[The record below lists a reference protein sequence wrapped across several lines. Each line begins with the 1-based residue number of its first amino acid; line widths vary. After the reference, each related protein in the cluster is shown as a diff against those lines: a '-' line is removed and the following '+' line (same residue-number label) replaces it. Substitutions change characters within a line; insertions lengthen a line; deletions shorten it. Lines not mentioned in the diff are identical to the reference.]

1 MKYRLISKIL
11 GTGLI
16 LFSAIQSFP
25 IIISLIYDEQNYLS
39 FLESSLITFASGL
52 FLYGVNYSKDYEDLK
67 IRDGFLL
74 IVLLWF
80 IFSIFASI
88 PFILKTNPL
97 TIVNAYF
104 EAVSGLTT
112 TGATIFVNLDN
123 ELKSILFYRALL
135 QWVGGLGIVV
145 LALALFP
152 ILGIGGMQLYRGE
165 ASNPVNNN
173 KLRPKMAETAKS
185 LWFIYLFLTI
195 LCFFCYRFSGM
206 TNFDAVTHAFTT
218 IAIGGFSNY
227 DNSFAYFS
235 NNLIYLF
242 ASVFMFLS
250 AISFSLHFVAFN
262 KIDITGYFKDKEL
275 RFYATIIFVSFILIF
290 IVLQS
295 TNANGNFDTLILSI
309 FQTISFATTTGFVS
323 TDQSSLP
330 LFIPYLL
337 IALAGMGACAGS
349 TGGGLK
355 AIRVYILF
363 RQAKNE
369 LKKLIHPSSVI
380 PLKIGDNVIDKEISD
395 SVWGFVSVYLFA
407 LFFGILLILATGIN
421 IETAFSTIFSCLNN
435 LGPALGDAT
444 ENYASLN
451 DASKIILS
459 FTMILGRLEI
469 YTLLVLFTTFFWRS

>member
-25 IIISLIYDEQNYLS
+25 IIISLIYNEQNYLS

-295 TNANGNFDTLILSI
+295 TNANRNLDTLILSV

>member
-1 MKYRLISKIL
+1 VKYRLISKIL

-25 IIISLIYDEQNYLS
+25 IIISLIYNEQNYLS

-275 RFYATIIFVSFILIF
+275 RFYSTIIFVSFILIF

-295 TNANGNFDTLILSI
+295 TNANGNFDTLILSV

>member
-16 LFSAIQSFP
+16 LFSAIQLFP
-25 IIISLIYDEQNYLS
+25 IIISLIYNEQNYLS

-88 PFILKTNPL
+88 PFVIKTNPL

-112 TGATIFVNLDN
+112 TGATIFVNLNN

-235 NNLIYLF
+235 NNFIYLF

-250 AISFSLHFVAFN
+250 AVSFSLHFVAFN

-275 RFYATIIFVSFILIF
+275 RFYTTIIFVSFILIF

-295 TNANGNFDTLILSI
+295 TNANGNFDTLILSV

>member
-16 LFSAIQSFP
+16 LFSAIQLFP
-25 IIISLIYDEQNYLS
+25 IIISLIYNEQNYLS

-235 NNLIYLF
+235 NNFIYLF

-275 RFYATIIFVSFILIF
+275 RFYTTIIFVSFILIF
-290 IVLQS
+290 LVLQS
-295 TNANGNFDTLILSI
+295 TNTNGNFDTLILSV

>member
-25 IIISLIYDEQNYLS
+25 IIISLIYNEQNYLS

-295 TNANGNFDTLILSI
+295 TNANGNFDTLILSV

-444 ENYASLN
+444 DNYASLN

>member
-16 LFSAIQSFP
+16 LFSAIQPFP
-25 IIISLIYDEQNYLS
+25 IIISLIYNEQNYLS

-88 PFILKTNPL
+88 PFVLKTNPL

-235 NNLIYLF
+235 NNFIYLF
-242 ASVFMFLS
+242 ASIFMFLS
-250 AISFSLHFVAFN
+250 AMSFSLHFVAFN

-275 RFYATIIFVSFILIF
+275 RFYTTIIFVSFILIF
-290 IVLQS
+290 LVLQS
-295 TNANGNFDTLILSI
+295 TNASGNFDTLILSV

>member
-25 IIISLIYDEQNYLS
+25 IIISLIYNEQNYLS

-295 TNANGNFDTLILSI
+295 TNANGNFDTLILSV

-380 PLKIGDNVIDKEISD
+380 PLKIGDDVIDKEILD

>member
-16 LFSAIQSFP
+16 LFSAIQLFP
-25 IIISLIYDEQNYLS
+25 IIISLIYNEQNYLS
-39 FLESSLITFASGL
+39 FLESSLITFVSGL

-88 PFILKTNPL
+88 PFLLKTNPL

-235 NNLIYLF
+235 NNFIYLF

-295 TNANGNFDTLILSI
+295 TNSNGNFDTLILSV

-435 LGPALGDAT
+435 LGPALGDAS

>member
-25 IIISLIYDEQNYLS
+25 IIISLIYNEQNYLS

-88 PFILKTNPL
+88 PFVLKTNPL

-235 NNLIYLF
+235 NNFIYLF
-242 ASVFMFLS
+242 ASIFMFLS
-250 AISFSLHFVAFN
+250 AMSFSLHFVAFN

-275 RFYATIIFVSFILIF
+275 RFYTTIIFVSFILIF
-290 IVLQS
+290 LVLQS
-295 TNANGNFDTLILSI
+295 TNASGNFDTLILSV

>member
-16 LFSAIQSFP
+16 LFSAIQLFP
-25 IIISLIYDEQNYLS
+25 IIISLIYNEQNYLS

-88 PFILKTNPL
+88 PFVLKTNPL

-235 NNLIYLF
+235 NNFIYLF
-242 ASVFMFLS
+242 ASIFMFLS
-250 AISFSLHFVAFN
+250 AMSFSLHFVAFN
-262 KIDITGYFKDKEL
+262 KIDISGYFKDKEL
-275 RFYATIIFVSFILIF
+275 RFYTTIIFVSFILIF
-290 IVLQS
+290 LVLQS
-295 TNANGNFDTLILSI
+295 TNASGNFDTLILSV

>member
-16 LFSAIQSFP
+16 LFSAIQLFP
-25 IIISLIYDEQNYLS
+25 IIISLIYNEQNYLS
-39 FLESSLITFASGL
+39 FIESSLITFVSGL

-88 PFILKTNPL
+88 PFVLKTNPL

-235 NNLIYLF
+235 NNFIYLF
-242 ASVFMFLS
+242 ASIFMFLS
-250 AISFSLHFVAFN
+250 AMSFSLHFVAFN

-275 RFYATIIFVSFILIF
+275 RFYTTIIFVSFILIF
-290 IVLQS
+290 LVLQS
-295 TNANGNFDTLILSI
+295 TNASGNFDTLILSV

>member
-1 MKYRLISKIL
+1 VKYRLISKIL

-16 LFSAIQSFP
+16 LFSAIQLFP
-25 IIISLIYDEQNYLS
+25 IIISLIYNEQNYLS

-88 PFILKTNPL
+88 PFVLKTNPL

-135 QWVGGLGIVV
+135 QWVGGLGIIV

-235 NNLIYLF
+235 NNFIYLF

-295 TNANGNFDTLILSI
+295 TNANGNLDTLILSV

-323 TDQSSLP
+323 TDQASLP

>member
-25 IIISLIYDEQNYLS
+25 IIISLIYNEQNYLS

-88 PFILKTNPL
+88 PFLLKTNPL

-235 NNLIYLF
+235 NNFIYLF

-275 RFYATIIFVSFILIF
+275 RFYTTIIFVSLILIF

-295 TNANGNFDTLILSI
+295 TNANGNFDTLILSV

-451 DASKIILS
+451 DACKIILS

>member
-25 IIISLIYDEQNYLS
+25 IIISLIYNEQNYLS

-112 TGATIFVNLDN
+112 TGATIFVNLEN

-295 TNANGNFDTLILSI
+295 TNANGNFDTLILSV

-349 TGGGLK
+349 TGVGLK

>member
-16 LFSAIQSFP
+16 LFSAIQLFP
-25 IIISLIYDEQNYLS
+25 IIISLIYNEQNYLS

-235 NNLIYLF
+235 NNFIYLF

-275 RFYATIIFVSFILIF
+275 RFYTTIIFVSLILIF

-295 TNANGNFDTLILSI
+295 TNVNDNFDTLILSV

>member
-16 LFSAIQSFP
+16 LFSAIQLFP
-25 IIISLIYDEQNYLS
+25 IIISLIYNEQNYLS

-250 AISFSLHFVAFN
+250 AISFSLHFVAFS

-275 RFYATIIFVSFILIF
+275 RFFATIIFVSFILIF

-295 TNANGNFDTLILSI
+295 TNANGNLDTLILSV

>member
-16 LFSAIQSFP
+16 LFSAIQLFP
-25 IIISLIYDEQNYLS
+25 IIISLIYNEQNYLS

-88 PFILKTNPL
+88 PFVLKKDPL

-112 TGATIFVNLDN
+112 TGATILTNLGN

-185 LWFIYLFLTI
+185 LWLIYLFLTI

-235 NNLIYLF
+235 NNFIYFF

-250 AISFSLHFVAFN
+250 AISFSLHFIAFN
-262 KIDITGYFKDKEL
+262 RIDVTGYFKDKEL
-275 RFYATIIFVSFILIF
+275 RFFTTIIFVSFILIF
-290 IVLQS
+290 LVLQS

>member
-25 IIISLIYDEQNYLS
+25 IIISLIYNEQNYLS

-295 TNANGNFDTLILSI
+295 TNANGNFDTLILSV

>member
-16 LFSAIQSFP
+16 LFSAIQLFP
-25 IIISLIYDEQNYLS
+25 IIISLIYNEQNYLS

-88 PFILKTNPL
+88 PFLLKTNPL

-185 LWFIYLFLTI
+185 LWLIYLFLTI

-235 NNLIYLF
+235 NNFIYLF

-275 RFYATIIFVSFILIF
+275 RFYTTIIFVSLILIF

-295 TNANGNFDTLILSI
+295 TNANGNFDTLILSV

>member
-16 LFSAIQSFP
+16 LFSAIQLFP
-25 IIISLIYDEQNYLS
+25 IIISLIYNEQNYLS

-88 PFILKTNPL
+88 PFVLKTNPL

-235 NNLIYLF
+235 NNFIYLF
-242 ASVFMFLS
+242 ASIFMFLS
-250 AISFSLHFVAFN
+250 AMSFSLHFVAFN

-275 RFYATIIFVSFILIF
+275 RFYTTIIFVSFILIF
-290 IVLQS
+290 LVLQS
-295 TNANGNFDTLILSI
+295 TNASGNFDTLILSV

>member
-25 IIISLIYDEQNYLS
+25 IIISLIYNEQNYLS

-88 PFILKTNPL
+88 PFVLKTNPL

-235 NNLIYLF
+235 NNFIYLF

-275 RFYATIIFVSFILIF
+275 RFYTTIIFVSLILIF

-295 TNANGNFDTLILSI
+295 TNANGNFDTLILSV

>member
-16 LFSAIQSFP
+16 LFSAIQLFP
-25 IIISLIYDEQNYLS
+25 IIISLIYNEQNYLS

-88 PFILKTNPL
+88 PFVLKTDPL

-235 NNLIYLF
+235 NNFIYLF
-242 ASVFMFLS
+242 ASIFMFLS
-250 AISFSLHFVAFN
+250 AMSFSLHFVAFN
-262 KIDITGYFKDKEL
+262 KIDISGYFKDKEL
-275 RFYATIIFVSFILIF
+275 RFYTTIIFVSFILIF
-290 IVLQS
+290 LVLQS
-295 TNANGNFDTLILSI
+295 TNANGNFDTLILSV

-407 LFFGILLILATGIN
+407 LFFGILLILVTGIN

>member
-25 IIISLIYDEQNYLS
+25 IIISLIYNEQNYLS

-112 TGATIFVNLDN
+112 TGATIFVNLEN

-275 RFYATIIFVSFILIF
+275 KFYATIIFVSFILIF

-295 TNANGNFDTLILSI
+295 TNANGNFDTLILSV

>member
-16 LFSAIQSFP
+16 LFSAIQLFP
-25 IIISLIYDEQNYLS
+25 IIISLIYNEQNYLS

-295 TNANGNFDTLILSI
+295 TNANGNFDTLILSV

>member
-16 LFSAIQSFP
+16 LFSAIQLFP
-25 IIISLIYDEQNYLS
+25 IIISLIYNEQNYLS

-112 TGATIFVNLDN
+112 TGATIFINLDN

-250 AISFSLHFVAFN
+250 AISFSLHFVAFS

-295 TNANGNFDTLILSI
+295 TNANGNFDTLILSV

>member
-16 LFSAIQSFP
+16 LFSAIQLFP
-25 IIISLIYDEQNYLS
+25 IIISLIYNEQNYLS

-88 PFILKTNPL
+88 PFVLKTNPL

-235 NNLIYLF
+235 NNFIYLF

-275 RFYATIIFVSFILIF
+275 RFYTTIIFVSFILIF
-290 IVLQS
+290 LVLQS
-295 TNANGNFDTLILSI
+295 TNASGNFDTLILSV

>member
-16 LFSAIQSFP
+16 LFSAIQLFP
-25 IIISLIYDEQNYLS
+25 IIISLIYNEQNYLS

-88 PFILKTNPL
+88 PFVIKTNPL

-235 NNLIYLF
+235 NNFIYLF
-242 ASVFMFLS
+242 ASIFMFLS
-250 AISFSLHFVAFN
+250 AMSFSLHFVAFN

-275 RFYATIIFVSFILIF
+275 RFYTTIIFVSFILIF
-290 IVLQS
+290 LVLQS
-295 TNANGNFDTLILSI
+295 TNANGNFDTLILSV

-435 LGPALGDAT
+435 LGPAMGDAT
-444 ENYASLN
+444 ENYSSLN

>member
-16 LFSAIQSFP
+16 LFSAIQLFP

-88 PFILKTNPL
+88 PFLLKTNPL

-227 DNSFAYFS
+227 DNSFTYFS
-235 NNLIYLF
+235 NNFIYLF
-242 ASVFMFLS
+242 ASIFMFLS
-250 AISFSLHFVAFN
+250 AMSFSLHFVAFN

-275 RFYATIIFVSFILIF
+275 RFYTTIIFVSFILIF

-295 TNANGNFDTLILSI
+295 TNANGNFDTLILSV

>member
-16 LFSAIQSFP
+16 LFSAIQLFP
-25 IIISLIYDEQNYLS
+25 IIISLIYNEQNYLS
-39 FLESSLITFASGL
+39 FIESSLITFASGL

-88 PFILKTNPL
+88 PFVLKTNPL

-235 NNLIYLF
+235 NNFIYLF

-275 RFYATIIFVSFILIF
+275 RFYTTIIFVSFILIF
-290 IVLQS
+290 LVLQS
-295 TNANGNFDTLILSI
+295 TNASGSFDTLILSV

>member
-25 IIISLIYDEQNYLS
+25 IIISLIYNEQNYLS

-88 PFILKTNPL
+88 PFILKTDPL

-295 TNANGNFDTLILSI
+295 TNTNGNFDTLILSI

>member
-25 IIISLIYDEQNYLS
+25 IIISLIYNEQNYLS

-275 RFYATIIFVSFILIF
+275 RFYTTIIFVSFILIF
-290 IVLQS
+290 LVLQS
-295 TNANGNFDTLILSI
+295 TNANGNFDTLILSV

>member
-16 LFSAIQSFP
+16 LFSAIQLFP
-25 IIISLIYDEQNYLS
+25 IIISLIYNEQNYLS

-235 NNLIYLF
+235 NNFIYLF
-242 ASVFMFLS
+242 ASIFMFLS
-250 AISFSLHFVAFN
+250 AMSFSLHFVAFN

-290 IVLQS
+290 LVLQS
-295 TNANGNFDTLILSI
+295 TNANGNFDTLILSV

>member
-25 IIISLIYDEQNYLS
+25 IIISLIYNEQNYLS

-88 PFILKTNPL
+88 PFILKTDPL

-165 ASNPVNNN
+165 ASNPVNSN

-295 TNANGNFDTLILSI
+295 TNTNGNFDTLILSV